1 MLDSNSFYVVDENG
15 DEKRMVILFTFDNKD
30 YGKSYV
36 VFQDP
41 EGAADEIQACGYTD
55 EGELFPIE
63 SDEEWDMVEEVI
75 NTFLDT
81 EDATDDE

>member
-1 MLDSNSFYVVDENG
+1 MLDSNSFYVMDENG
-15 DEKRMVILFTFDNKD
+15 NEKRMIILFTFDNPD
-30 YGKSYV
+30 YQKSYV

-41 EGAADEIQACGYTD
+41 DGEIDEVHACGYTE
-55 EGELFPIE
+55 EGELLPIE

-81 EDATDDE
+81 EETTDDE

>member
-1 MLDSNSFYVVDENG
+1 MIDSNSLYVKDEDGN
-15 DEKRMVILFTFDNKD
+15 EKRMVILFTFDSPD

-41 EGAADEIQACGYTD
+41 ENG
-55 EGELFPIE
+55 EGEVHASAYNEQGELLPIE

-75 NTFLDT
+75 NTFAAD
-81 EDATDDE
+81 EDETDD